1 MEKIGEVKKFQR
13 AILLYPE
20 IGRFHVKKLYVVY
33 DFPFIYIISVVT
45 SVSFQVFNLKPF
57 TVKDL
62 QTRSLPDRIRDLH
75 DLVYL
80 YPNLPKDY
88 VFEKYYSSKDALLTT
103 NVDGYVKTD
112 LITDIPLMGE
122 RLRIS
127 QEGPVGVS
135 GGNAVDNA
143 ALDDILDMLMSPER
157 DFEFDMGM
165 DFATPN
171 CT

>member
-1 MEKIGEVKKFQR
+1 M
-13 AILLYPE
+13 
-20 IGRFHVKKLYVVY
+20 
-33 DFPFIYIISVVT
+33 
-45 SVSFQVFNLKPF
+45 
-57 TVKDL
+57 KDL

-80 YPNLPKDY
+80 YPNLPKDF

-127 QEGPVGVS
+127 QEGAAQS
-135 GGNAVDNA
+135 GSNAVDNA

-165 DFATPN
+165 DFAAPN
-171 CT
+171 GP